1 MVINSKYFS
10 SNNCYNE
17 IIKLF
22 RDVLPKPHKLI
33 KDMSHSKTIV
43 KGLDMDYKKIDVR
56 KTNCMLFMKEHVE
69 EKKCMQCGQSRFVE
83 VVNDEGDKVMTNV
96 AHKQLRYLPLTP

>member
-1 MVINSKYFS
+1 
-10 SNNCYNE
+10 
-17 IIKLF
+17 
-22 RDVLPKPHKLI
+22 
-33 KDMSHSKTIV
+33 MSHSKTIV